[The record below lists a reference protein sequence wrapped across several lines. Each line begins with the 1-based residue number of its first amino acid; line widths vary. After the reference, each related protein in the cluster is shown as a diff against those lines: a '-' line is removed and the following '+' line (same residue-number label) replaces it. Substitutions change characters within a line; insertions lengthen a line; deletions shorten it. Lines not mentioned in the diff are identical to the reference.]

1 MNGYESLVEGRSV
14 RQVVLED
21 SSSPQALAE
30 DNRNMIKRMDIR
42 RESSG

>member
-1 MNGYESLVEGRSV
+1 MNGYESLVQGRSV
-14 RQVVLED
+14 RQVVLEG